1 MNMPMLVALMGASL
15 FPAQDLK
22 PASEIRTLL
31 DAQVK
36 AWNQGDLDGFVSA
49 YWNDD
54 RVTFFSGG
62 DVSKGFK
69 PLRDRYFKRY
79 KADGKEMGQLA
90 FENLEIEPV
99 GPDFATARGRFRL
112 KMKEDQPT
120 GLFTLWLRKFPDG
133 WKIVHDHSSAAEKK

>member
-79 KADGKEMGQLA
+79 KAEGKEMGQLA

-120 GLFTLWLRKFPDG
+120 GLVTLWLRKFPDG

>member
-1 MNMPMLVALMGASL
+1 
-15 FPAQDLK
+15 
-22 PASEIRTLL
+22 
-31 DAQVK
+31 
-36 AWNQGDLDGFVSA
+36 
-49 YWNDD
+49 
-54 RVTFFSGG
+54 
-62 DVSKGFK
+62 
-69 PLRDRYFKRY
+69 
-79 KADGKEMGQLA
+79 MGQLA

>member
-79 KADGKEMGQLA
+79 KAEGKEMGQLA

-120 GLFTLWLRKFPDG
+120 GLVTLWLRKCPDG

>member
-22 PASEIRTLL
+22 PVSEIRTLL

-79 KADGKEMGQLA
+79 KAEGKEMGQLA

-112 KMKEDQPT
+112 KMKEDQPP